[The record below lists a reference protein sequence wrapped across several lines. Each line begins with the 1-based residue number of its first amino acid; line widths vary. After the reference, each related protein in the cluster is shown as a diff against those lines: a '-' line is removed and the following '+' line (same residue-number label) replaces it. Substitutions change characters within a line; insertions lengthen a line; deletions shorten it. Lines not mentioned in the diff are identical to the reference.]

1 VDARLGEGGVARDD
15 DGLAAI
21 GPRVRPSLVA
31 DAPEDDDLTG
41 GGAVEVGG
49 ILCDAPREL
58 AGTADDAV
66 FSAGND
72 EVERLGRGHRPR
84 KGKRTEVTL
93 QRSGGGVDSGRV
105 FRTFFSLAEVMKI
118 GVPKEIKIGETRV
131 SMTPSLCRRCVALG
145 GEVLVQKS
153 AGITAGFTDAEY
165 RAAGATVVASA
176 AAVWAADLI
185 LKVKEPLPAEY
196 GRLRTGQMLFT
207 YLHLA
212 AGPELAKVLLKKK
225 ILGIS
230 YETVEG
236 NDGSFPLLKP
246 MSQIAGRLAIQVGAY
261 FLQSQH
267 GGSGVL
273 LGGIPGT
280 MPGHVVVVGAGN
292 SGAHAV
298 QMAAGM
304 GARVTVLDLD
314 TRKLEALDSEYRGRV
329 VTLMSNPANL
339 EASVADADLLIGAVL
354 IPAAKA
360 PIVVSKSM
368 VAQMRPGSVIV
379 DIAIDQGGCVETI
392 RPTSHE
398 EPVYKQHGVIHY
410 AVPNM
415 PALVGR
421 TSTLGLTQA
430 TEPFVA
436 TLVQKGVERALAEHP
451 GLAKGVNT
459 RDGKIVYGAVAKA
472 LGYE

>member
-1 VDARLGEGGVARDD
+1 
-15 DGLAAI
+15 
-21 GPRVRPSLVA
+21 
-31 DAPEDDDLTG
+31 
-41 GGAVEVGG
+41 
-49 ILCDAPREL
+49 
-58 AGTADDAV
+58 
-66 FSAGND
+66 
-72 EVERLGRGHRPR
+72 
-84 KGKRTEVTL
+84 
-93 QRSGGGVDSGRV
+93 
-105 FRTFFSLAEVMKI
+105 MKI

-131 SMTPSLCRRCVALG
+131 SMTPSLCRRCVSLG
-145 GEVLVQKS
+145 AKVLIQKS
-153 AGITAGFTDAEY
+153 AGLSAGFTDAEY
-165 RAAGATVVASA
+165 RVAGAVLVADA
-176 AAVWAADLI
+176 ASVWKSADLI
-185 LKVKEPLPAEY
+185 LKVKEPLKSEY
-196 GRLRTGQMLFT
+196 ALLQDGQALFT

-212 AGPELAKVLLKKK
+212 AGPDLAKLLLKKR
-225 ILGIS
+225 ILGIA

-236 NDGSFPLLKP
+236 SDGSFPLLKP

-280 MPGHVVVVGAGN
+280 LPGHVVVVGAGN

-329 VTLMSNPANL
+329 VTLMSNLANL
-339 EASVADADLLIGAVL
+339 ESCVADADLLVGAVL

-360 PIVVSKSM
+360 PTVVTRAM
-368 VAQMRPGSVIV
+368 VAKMRPGGVIV
-379 DIAIDQGGCVETI
+379 DIAIDQGGCIESI
-392 RPTSHE
+392 RPTSHK
-398 EPVYKQHGVIHY
+398 EPVYREHGINHY

-421 TSTLGLTQA
+421 TSTQGLTQA
-430 TEPFVA
+430 TEPYVA
-436 TLVQKGVERALAEHP
+436 LLVQKGVETALADHP

-459 RDGKIVYGAVAKA
+459 RDGRITNDAVARA
-472 LGYE
+472 LGLA

>member
-1 VDARLGEGGVARDD
+1 
-15 DGLAAI
+15 
-21 GPRVRPSLVA
+21 
-31 DAPEDDDLTG
+31 
-41 GGAVEVGG
+41 
-49 ILCDAPREL
+49 
-58 AGTADDAV
+58 
-66 FSAGND
+66 
-72 EVERLGRGHRPR
+72 
-84 KGKRTEVTL
+84 
-93 QRSGGGVDSGRV
+93 
-105 FRTFFSLAEVMKI
+105 MKI

-131 SMTPSLCRRCVALG
+131 SMTPSLCRRCVSLG
-145 GEVLVQKS
+145 AKVLIQKS
-153 AGITAGFTDAEY
+153 AGSSAGFTDSEY
-165 RAAGATVVASA
+165 RSAGATLVANAKTLWKS
-176 AAVWAADLI
+176 ADLI
-185 LKVKEPLPAEY
+185 LKVKEPLSSEY
-196 GRLRTGQMLFT
+196 ELLQEGQTLFT

-212 AGPELAKVLLKKK
+212 AGPALAKVLLKKN

-236 NDGSFPLLKP
+236 SDGAFPLLKP

-280 MPGHVVVVGAGN
+280 LPGHVVVVGAGN

-314 TRKLEALDSEYRGRV
+314 TRKLEGLDSEYRGRV
-329 VTLMSNPANL
+329 VTLMSNLANL
-339 EASVADADLLIGAVL
+339 ESCVADADLLVGAVL

-360 PIVVSKSM
+360 PIVVTNDM
-368 VAQMRPGSVIV
+368 VARMRPGSVIV
-379 DIAIDQGGCVETI
+379 DIAIDQGGCIESI
-392 RPTSHE
+392 RPTSHK
-398 EPVYKQHGVIHY
+398 EPVYKEHGVIHY

-421 TSTLGLTQA
+421 TSTQGLTQA
-430 TEPFVA
+430 TEPYVA
-436 TLVQKGVERALAEHP
+436 LLVQKGIEEALAGHK

-459 RDGKIVYGAVAKA
+459 RAGRITYDAVAKA
-472 LGYE
+472 LGYT

>member
-1 VDARLGEGGVARDD
+1 MRLLVPGGGLSQSARLG
-15 DGLAAI
+15 
-21 GPRVRPSLVA
+21 
-31 DAPEDDDLTG
+31 
-41 GGAVEVGG
+41 
-49 ILCDAPREL
+49 
-58 AGTADDAV
+58 
-66 FSAGND
+66 
-72 EVERLGRGHRPR
+72 
-84 KGKRTEVTL
+84 TL
-93 QRSGGGVDSGRV
+93 RAM
-105 FRTFFSLAEVMKI
+105 TI

-145 GEVLVQKS
+145 ARVLVQRS
-153 AGITAGFTDAEY
+153 AGLSAGFTDAEY
-165 RAAGATVVASA
+165 RAAGATLTTEA
-176 AAVWAADLI
+176 ARVWRGADLI

-196 GRLRTGQMLFT
+196 GLIRDGQVLFT

-212 AGPELAKVLLKKK
+212 AGPGLAKVLLKKRV
-225 ILGIS
+225 LGLA
-230 YETVEG
+230 YETVEA

-280 MPGHVVVVGAGN
+280 LPGHVVVVGAGN

-298 QMAAGM
+298 QMAVGM

-314 TRKLEALDSEYRGRV
+314 TRKLEGLDAEYRGRA

-339 EASVADADLLIGAVL
+339 EACVADADLLVGAVL

-360 PIVVSKSM
+360 PVVVTDAM

-379 DIAIDQGGCVETI
+379 DIAIDQGGCIESI
-392 RPTSHE
+392 HPTSHE
-398 EPVYKQHGVIHY
+398 EPVYEHHGVIHY

-421 TSTLGLTQA
+421 TSTQGLTQA

-436 TLVQKGVERALAEHP
+436 RIVHRGLEAALAESP

-459 RDGKIVYGAVAKA
+459 RDGQITCEAVAQA
-472 LGYE
+472 LA

>member
-1 VDARLGEGGVARDD
+1 M
-15 DGLAAI
+15 I
-21 GPRVRPSLVA
+21 
-31 DAPEDDDLTG
+31 
-41 GGAVEVGG
+41 
-49 ILCDAPREL
+49 
-58 AGTADDAV
+58 
-66 FSAGND
+66 
-72 EVERLGRGHRPR
+72 
-84 KGKRTEVTL
+84 
-93 QRSGGGVDSGRV
+93 
-105 FRTFFSLAEVMKI
+105 I

-131 SMTPSLCRRCVALG
+131 SMTPSLCRRCVSLG
-145 GEVLVQKS
+145 AKVLVENS
-153 AGITAGFTDAEY
+153 AGIVAGFTDAEY
-165 RAAGATVVASA
+165 RAAGATLTASA
-176 AAVWAADLI
+176 KKVWAAADLI

-196 GRLRTGQMLFT
+196 ELLKDGQTIFT

-212 AGPELAKVLLKKK
+212 AGPELTKVLLKKH

-236 NDGSFPLLKP
+236 TDGSFPLLKP
-246 MSQIAGRLAIQVGAY
+246 MSQIAGRLSIQIGAY

-314 TRKLEALDSEYRGRV
+314 TRKLEALDTEYRGRI
-329 VTLMSNPANL
+329 VTLMSNPANI
-339 EASVADADLLIGAVL
+339 ESEVADADLLIGAVL

-360 PIVVSKSM
+360 PIVVSKKT
-368 VAQMRPGSVIV
+368 VAKMRPGSVIV
-379 DIAIDQGGCVETI
+379 DIAIDQGGCIESI
-392 RPTSHE
+392 RPTSHKN
-398 EPVYKQHGVIHY
+398 PVYKEFGVIHY

-430 TEPFVA
+430 TEPYVA
-436 TLVQKGVERALAEHP
+436 MLVQKGITRALTEHR
-451 GLAKGVNT
+451 GLARGVNT
-459 RDGKIVYGAVAKA
+459 QNGRITYDAVAKA
-472 LGYE
+472 LGYTS

>member
-1 VDARLGEGGVARDD
+1 MTCFHADEHLSRASEAPCC
-15 DGLAAI
+15 AAM
-21 GPRVRPSLVA
+21 
-31 DAPEDDDLTG
+31 T
-41 GGAVEVGG
+41 
-49 ILCDAPREL
+49 
-58 AGTADDAV
+58 
-66 FSAGND
+66 
-72 EVERLGRGHRPR
+72 
-84 KGKRTEVTL
+84 
-93 QRSGGGVDSGRV
+93 
-105 FRTFFSLAEVMKI
+105 I

-145 GEVLVQKS
+145 GRVLIQKA

-165 RAAGATVVASA
+165 RAAGATIVADGA
-176 AAVWAADLI
+176 KVWRASDLI

-196 GRLRTGQMLFT
+196 DLLQSGQAIFT

-212 AGPELAKVLLKKK
+212 AGPQLAKVLLKKG
-225 ILGIS
+225 ILGIA

-236 NDGSFPLLKP
+236 SDGSFPLLKP
-246 MSQIAGRLAIQVGAY
+246 MSQIAGRLSIQIGAY

-280 MPGHVVVVGAGN
+280 MPGRVVVVGAGN

-298 QMAAGM
+298 QMAVGM

-314 TRKLEALDSEYRGRV
+314 TRKLEALDMEYRGRV
-329 VTLMSNPANL
+329 VTLMSNPANI
-339 EASVADADLLIGAVL
+339 ETEVADADLLIGAVL

-360 PIVVSKSM
+360 PTVVKART
-368 VAQMRPGSVIV
+368 VARMRPGGVIV
-379 DIAIDQGGCVETI
+379 DIAIDQGGCIESI
-392 RPTSHE
+392 RPTSHRN
-398 EPVYKQHGVIHY
+398 PVYTTHGVIHY

-430 TEPFVA
+430 TEPYVA
-436 TLVQKGVERALAEHP
+436 MLVGKGIERALDEHQ
-451 GLAKGVNT
+451 GLQRGVNT
-459 RDGKIVYGAVAKA
+459 EGGQIVYPAVAKA
-472 LGYE
+472 LGYS

>member
-1 VDARLGEGGVARDD
+1 M
-15 DGLAAI
+15 
-21 GPRVRPSLVA
+21 
-31 DAPEDDDLTG
+31 T
-41 GGAVEVGG
+41 
-49 ILCDAPREL
+49 
-58 AGTADDAV
+58 
-66 FSAGND
+66 
-72 EVERLGRGHRPR
+72 
-84 KGKRTEVTL
+84 
-93 QRSGGGVDSGRV
+93 
-105 FRTFFSLAEVMKI
+105 I

-131 SMTPSLCRRCVALG
+131 SMTPSLCRRCVMLG
-145 GEVLVQKS
+145 AKVLIQKS
-153 AGITAGFTDAEY
+153 AGLTAGFTDAEF
-165 RAAGATVVASA
+165 RSAGATLVGDA
-176 AAVWAADLI
+176 AKVWRAADLI
-185 LKVKEPLPAEY
+185 LKVKEPLPSEY
-196 GRLRTGQMLFT
+196 RLLQDGQAIFT

-212 AGPELAKVLLKKK
+212 AGAELAKVLLKKN
-225 ILGIS
+225 ILGIA

-236 NDGSFPLLKP
+236 ADGSFPLLKP
-246 MSQIAGRLAIQVGAY
+246 MSQIAGRLSIQIGAY

-298 QMAAGM
+298 QMAVGM

-314 TRKLEALDSEYRGRV
+314 TRKL
-329 VTLMSNPANL
+329 
-339 EASVADADLLIGAVL
+339 ADLLIGAVL

-360 PIVVSKSM
+360 PTVVTKKTVSH
-368 VAQMRPGSVIV
+368 MRPGSVIV
-379 DIAIDQGGCVETI
+379 DIAIDQGGCIESI

-398 EPVYKQHGVIHY
+398 KPVYREHGVIHY

-430 TEPFVA
+430 TEPYVA
-436 TLVQKGVERALAEHP
+436 LLVQKGVERALAGHK

-459 RDGKIVYGAVAKA
+459 RDGKVTYDAVAKA
-472 LGYE
+472 LGYSA

>member
-1 VDARLGEGGVARDD
+1 M
-15 DGLAAI
+15 
-21 GPRVRPSLVA
+21 
-31 DAPEDDDLTG
+31 T
-41 GGAVEVGG
+41 
-49 ILCDAPREL
+49 
-58 AGTADDAV
+58 
-66 FSAGND
+66 
-72 EVERLGRGHRPR
+72 
-84 KGKRTEVTL
+84 
-93 QRSGGGVDSGRV
+93 
-105 FRTFFSLAEVMKI
+105 I

-131 SMTPSLCRRCVALG
+131 SMTPSLCRRCVSLG
-145 GEVLVQKS
+145 AKVLIQKA
-153 AGITAGFTDAEY
+153 AGLTAGFTDDEY
-165 RAAGATVVASA
+165 RAAGATLVGAPA
-176 AAVWAADLI
+176 KIWRAADLI

-196 GRLRTGQMLFT
+196 DLLQDGQAIFT

-212 AGPELAKVLLKKK
+212 AGPELAKVLLKKR
-225 ILGIS
+225 ILGIA

-236 NDGSFPLLKP
+236 VDGSYPLLKP
-246 MSQIAGRLAIQVGAY
+246 MSQVAGRLAIQIGAY

-280 MPGHVVVVGAGN
+280 MPGHVVVVGGGN

-329 VTLMSNPANL
+329 VTLMSNPANIDA
-339 EASVADADLLIGAVL
+339 EVADADLLIGAVL

-360 PIVVSKSM
+360 PTVVSARTIAK
-368 VAQMRPGSVIV
+368 MRPGSVIV
-379 DIAIDQGGCVETI
+379 DIAIDQGGCIETI
-392 RPTSHE
+392 RPTSHKH
-398 EPVYKQHGVIHY
+398 PVYERHGVIHY

-430 TEPFVA
+430 TEPYVA
-436 TLVQKGVERALAEHP
+436 MLVQKGVKRALAENQW
-451 GLAKGVNT
+451 LARGVNT
-459 RDGKIVYGAVAKA
+459 AEGKIANTAVAQA
-472 LGYE
+472 LGYAS

>member
-1 VDARLGEGGVARDD
+1 VIV
-15 DGLAAI
+15 
-21 GPRVRPSLVA
+21 
-31 DAPEDDDLTG
+31 
-41 GGAVEVGG
+41 
-49 ILCDAPREL
+49 
-58 AGTADDAV
+58 
-66 FSAGND
+66 
-72 EVERLGRGHRPR
+72 
-84 KGKRTEVTL
+84 
-93 QRSGGGVDSGRV
+93 
-105 FRTFFSLAEVMKI
+105 

-145 GEVLVQKS
+145 AKVLVQKS
-153 AGITAGFTDAEY
+153 AGVTAGFGDNEY
-165 RAAGATVVASA
+165 RASGATMVGDA
-176 AAVWAADLI
+176 AKVWSGSDLI

-196 GRLRTGQMLFT
+196 DAMPDGRTIFT

-212 AGPELAKVLLKKK
+212 AGAELAKVLLKKN
-225 ILGIS
+225 ILGVA

-236 NDGSFPLLKP
+236 ADGSYPLLKP
-246 MSQIAGRLAIQVGAY
+246 MSQIAGRLSIQIGAY

-314 TRKLEALDSEYRGRV
+314 TRKLEALDSEYRGRI
-329 VTLMSNPANL
+329 VTLMSNPANIAQ
-339 EASVADADLLIGAVL
+339 EVADADLLIGAVL

-360 PIVVSKSM
+360 PVVVTKKQ
-368 VAQMRPGSVIV
+368 VATMRPGSVIV
-379 DIAIDQGGCVETI
+379 DIAIDQGGCIESI
-392 RPTSHE
+392 RPTSHQT
-398 EPVYKQHGVIHY
+398 PVYQEYGVIHY

-430 TEPFVA
+430 TEPYVA
-436 TLVQKGVERALAEHP
+436 MLVERGISRALTEHP

-459 RDGKIVYGAVAKA
+459 RDGRIVNEAVAKA
-472 LGYE
+472 LGHAR

>member
-1 VDARLGEGGVARDD
+1 M
-15 DGLAAI
+15 
-21 GPRVRPSLVA
+21 
-31 DAPEDDDLTG
+31 
-41 GGAVEVGG
+41 
-49 ILCDAPREL
+49 
-58 AGTADDAV
+58 AGMT
-66 FSAGND
+66 
-72 EVERLGRGHRPR
+72 
-84 KGKRTEVTL
+84 
-93 QRSGGGVDSGRV
+93 
-105 FRTFFSLAEVMKI
+105 I

-131 SMTPSLCRRCVALG
+131 SMTPSLCRRCVSLG
-145 GEVLVQKS
+145 ARVLIQKM
-153 AGITAGFTDAEY
+153 AGVTAGFTDAEY
-165 RAAGATVVASA
+165 RAAGATLVGDADK
-176 AAVWAADLI
+176 VWRDADLI

-196 GRLRTGQMLFT
+196 GLLQDGQAIFT

-212 AGPELAKVLLKKK
+212 AGPELAKVLIKKS

-236 NDGSFPLLKP
+236 ADGSFPLLKP
-246 MSQIAGRLAIQVGAY
+246 MSQIAGRLSIQVGAY

-314 TRKLEALDSEYRGRV
+314 TRKLEALDTEYRGRV
-329 VTLMSNPANL
+329 VTLMSNPANI
-339 EASVADADLLIGAVL
+339 ETEVADADLLIGAVL

-360 PIVVSKSM
+360 PTVVTKKTI
-368 VAQMRPGSVIV
+368 ARMRPGSVIV
-379 DIAIDQGGCVETI
+379 DIAIDQGGCIESI
-392 RPTSHE
+392 RPTSHKN
-398 EPVYKQHGVIHY
+398 PVYQDYGVIHY

-430 TEPFVA
+430 TEPYVA
-436 TLVQKGVERALAEHP
+436 MLVRKGIERALSEHQ
-451 GLAKGVNT
+451 GLLRGVNT
-459 RDGKIVYGAVAKA
+459 EGGKITYPAIAKA
-472 LGYE
+472 LGYA

>member
-1 VDARLGEGGVARDD
+1 
-15 DGLAAI
+15 
-21 GPRVRPSLVA
+21 
-31 DAPEDDDLTG
+31 
-41 GGAVEVGG
+41 
-49 ILCDAPREL
+49 
-58 AGTADDAV
+58 
-66 FSAGND
+66 
-72 EVERLGRGHRPR
+72 
-84 KGKRTEVTL
+84 
-93 QRSGGGVDSGRV
+93 
-105 FRTFFSLAEVMKI
+105 MKI

-131 SMTPSLCRRCVALG
+131 SMTPSLCSRCVSLG
-145 GEVLVQKS
+145 ATVMVEKS
-153 AGITAGFTDAEY
+153 AGIVAGFTDDEY
-165 RAAGATVVASA
+165 RAAGATLTASA
-176 AAVWAADLI
+176 QKVWSTSELV

-196 GRLRTGQMLFT
+196 GFLREGQAIFT

-212 AGPELAKVLLKKK
+212 AGAELAKVLLEKR
-225 ILGIS
+225 ILGIA

-236 NDGSFPLLKP
+236 SDGSFPLLKP
-246 MSQIAGRLAIQVGAY
+246 MSQIAGRLSIQIGAY

-298 QMAAGM
+298 QMAVGM

-329 VTLMSNPANL
+329 VTLMSNPANI
-339 EASVADADLLIGAVL
+339 EHEVADADLLIGAVL

-360 PIVVSKSM
+360 PIVVSKKT
-368 VAQMRPGSVIV
+368 VAKMRPGSVIV
-379 DIAIDQGGCVETI
+379 DIAIDQGGCIESI
-392 RPTSHE
+392 RPTSHKN
-398 EPVYKQHGVIHY
+398 PVYKEHGVIHY

-436 TLVQKGVERALAEHP
+436 MLVQKGVQRALTESK

-459 RDGKIVYGAVAKA
+459 RDGKITYDAVAKA
-472 LGYE
+472 LGFA

>member
-1 VDARLGEGGVARDD
+1 M
-15 DGLAAI
+15 
-21 GPRVRPSLVA
+21 
-31 DAPEDDDLTG
+31 T
-41 GGAVEVGG
+41 
-49 ILCDAPREL
+49 
-58 AGTADDAV
+58 
-66 FSAGND
+66 
-72 EVERLGRGHRPR
+72 
-84 KGKRTEVTL
+84 
-93 QRSGGGVDSGRV
+93 
-105 FRTFFSLAEVMKI
+105 I

-131 SMTPSLCRRCVALG
+131 SMTPSLCRRCVSLG
-145 GEVLVQKS
+145 ARVLIQKA
-153 AGITAGFTDAEY
+153 AGLTAGFTDAEY
-165 RAAGATVVASA
+165 RAAGAALVADA
-176 AAVWAADLI
+176 AKVWRAADLI

-196 GRLRTGQMLFT
+196 ELMEDGQAIFT

-212 AGPELAKVLLKKK
+212 AGPELAKVLLKKR

-236 NDGSFPLLKP
+236 VDGSFPLLKP
-246 MSQIAGRLAIQVGAY
+246 MSQIAGRLSIQIGAY

-314 TRKLEALDSEYRGRV
+314 TRKLEALDMEYRGRV
-329 VTLMSNPANL
+329 VTLMSNPANIDN
-339 EASVADADLLIGAVL
+339 EVADADLLIGAVL

-360 PIVVSKSM
+360 PTVVTKKT
-368 VAQMRPGSVIV
+368 VARMRPGSVIV
-379 DIAIDQGGCVETI
+379 DIAIDQGGCIESI
-392 RPTSHE
+392 RPTSHKH
-398 EPVYKQHGVIHY
+398 PVYEQYGVIHY

-430 TEPFVA
+430 TEPYVA
-436 TLVQKGVERALAEHP
+436 MLVRKGVERALAEHQ
-451 GLAKGVNT
+451 GLQRGVNT
-459 RDGKIVYGAVAKA
+459 EGGKIVYPAVAKA
-472 LGYE
+472 LGYS